1 MTQHVPSSKSGNA
14 QIHLRSALFFLNM
27 ALSTLIIAPIMISV
41 VIAPFN
47 IRYWLANQWVVY
59 NLWSLQKICR
69 LSYEVEGQENI
80 PKKAGIIFCKHQSAW
95 ETIALQQ
102 IFPPVVF
109 ILKRELLLLPF
120 FGWALA
126 TCDPIAIDRQ
136 SKKAALR
143 QIIKKGTERLK
154 SGRWVVIFPEG
165 TRVAPGQHKKY
176 SIGGALLAEKSGYP
190 IVPVAHNAGEFWGRR
205 SFLKYPGVIQVRIGP
220 VIETHNRRADK
231 INKEAEEWI
240 EGQMVESARYR
251 ASGRLLHLL
260 DA

>member
-1 MTQHVPSSKSGNA
+1 MTQHNPSFQSSNA
-14 QIHLRSALFFLNM
+14 QAYVRSGLFFLNM

-41 VIAPFN
+41 VVASFS
-47 IRYWLANQWVVY
+47 IRYWLANQWVTY
-59 NLWSLQKICR
+59 NLWSLKKICHLR
-69 LSYEVEGQENI
+69 YEVEGKGNI
-80 PKKAGIIFCKHQSAW
+80 PEQAGIIFCKHQSAW

-154 SGRWVVIFPEG
+154 SGCWVVIFPEG
-165 TRVAPGQHKKY
+165 TRVPAGQRKKY
-176 SIGGALLAEKSGYP
+176 GIGGALLAEKSGFP
-190 IVPVAHNAGEFWGRR
+190 VVPVAHNAGEFWGRR

-220 VIETHNRRADK
+220 VIETQNRRADE
-231 INKEAEEWI
+231 INREAEEWI
-240 EGQMVESARYR
+240 EEQMALISRTTR
-251 ASGRLLHLL
+251 
-260 DA
+260 DN